1 MSIRCVMVTMIVP
14 KQKHQ
19 MAAKRRMIVIMV
31 SKVFKRG
38 WLWFLWVNYSIFL
51 SIQSHNT
58 LWVCK
63 SYEIANLS
71 TRRYCCCC
79 YIHHY
84 VIGSGATE
92 TTSTST
98 TEKSSTSTR
107 VNTSTAADVS
117 STTDSI
123 VVPEEVST
131 ELNET
136 VSGVQDAVNN
146 TLAELSSVSANI
158 TDPGLLSNIT
168 DLEDSIGELG
178 NLLTGSNLLGGLG
191 RFKRGAGLL
200 SKRIQ
205 NDKI

>member
-1 MSIRCVMVTMIVP
+1 M
-14 KQKHQ
+14 
-19 MAAKRRMIVIMV
+19 
-31 SKVFKRG
+31 
-38 WLWFLWVNYSIFL
+38 
-51 SIQSHNT
+51 
-58 LWVCK
+58 
-63 SYEIANLS
+63 
-71 TRRYCCCC
+71 
-79 YIHHY
+79 
-84 VIGSGATE
+84 E
-92 TTSTST
+92 TTTTSI
-98 TEKSSTSTR
+98 TEMSSTSTQ

-178 NLLTGSNLLGGLG
+178 NLLSGSDLLEGLG

>member
-1 MSIRCVMVTMIVP
+1 M
-14 KQKHQ
+14 
-19 MAAKRRMIVIMV
+19 
-31 SKVFKRG
+31 
-38 WLWFLWVNYSIFL
+38 LLL
-51 SIQSHNT
+51 
-58 LWVCK
+58 L
-63 SYEIANLS
+63 L
-71 TRRYCCCC
+71 
-79 YIHHY
+79 HHY
-84 VIGSGATE
+84 LLGSGATE

-98 TEKSSTSTR
+98 TEMSSTSTQ

-178 NLLTGSNLLGGLG
+178 NLLSGSNLLGGLG
-191 RFKRGAGLL
+191 RFKRGTGLF

-205 NDKI
+205 NDLNLQIVPWSTKASFCTTWPWERLTSSSNNLNSFGLSCLQKAWKSSFPRLSSDFPRSGIS

>member
-1 MSIRCVMVTMIVP
+1 M
-14 KQKHQ
+14 
-19 MAAKRRMIVIMV
+19 
-31 SKVFKRG
+31 
-38 WLWFLWVNYSIFL
+38 LLL
-51 SIQSHNT
+51 
-58 LWVCK
+58 L
-63 SYEIANLS
+63 L
-71 TRRYCCCC
+71 
-79 YIHHY
+79 HHY
-84 VIGSGATE
+84 LLGSGATE

-98 TEKSSTSTR
+98 TEMSSTSTQ

-178 NLLTGSNLLGGLG
+178 NLLSGSNLLAGLG
-191 RFKRGAGLL
+191 RSKRGTGLF

>member
-1 MSIRCVMVTMIVP
+1 MKGVVRSTDTELLSLSWQPFDSI
-14 KQKHQ
+14 
-19 MAAKRRMIVIMV
+19 
-31 SKVFKRG
+31 
-38 WLWFLWVNYSIFL
+38 YD
-51 SIQSHNT
+51 
-58 LWVCK
+58 
-63 SYEIANLS
+63 
-71 TRRYCCCC
+71 
-79 YIHHY
+79 HY
-84 VIGSGATE
+84 LIGSGETE
-92 TTSTST
+92 TTTSTST
-98 TEKSSTSTR
+98 TEMSSTSTQ

-117 STTDSI
+117 LTTDSI

-178 NLLTGSNLLGGLG
+178 NLLSGSNLLGGLG
-191 RFKRGAGLL
+191 RFKRGTGLF